1 MARKSSKII
10 PSQCRR
16 DKIITQVLL
25 FDPRQVECCDIGL
38 QVCRKD
44 KKCFDEVGICKIGVQ
59 SYQGR
64 GSCSKNGLIF
74 GNPWFKVL
82 FWVVKLDKNVY

>member
-1 MARKSSKII
+1 MSSKSELKDNDSKKKREKYGHTFHMARKSSKII

-44 KKCFDEVGICKIGVQ
+44 KKKMF
-59 SYQGR
+59 
-64 GSCSKNGLIF
+64 
-74 GNPWFKVL
+74 
-82 FWVVKLDKNVY
+82 